1 MKFTEVIEHLTNRG
15 FITNLSEKNKT
26 VYFFGKGSV
35 PKRSYCYKGEYYTDD
50 WYITVD
56 DLKSEDWAVILLNW
70 GSVNDD
76 FLPFKE
82 ENIKITTDYNFLVN
96 DEFNL
101 GEYRDYVLAFV
112 TKLDADVFETLKHLK
127 NIAEF
132 EKTGGW
138 FRALSIAESWV
149 GNEIGQDIYARE
161 SCPPEEIYTPEY
173 LYFSRLKYKGAV

>member
-26 VYFFGKGSV
+26 IYFFGKGSV
-35 PKRSYCYKGEYYTDD
+35 PKRSYGYKGEYYTDD

-56 DLKSEDWAVILLNW
+56 DLKSEDWAAILLNW

-96 DEFNL
+96 DEF
-101 GEYRDYVLAFV
+101 
-112 TKLDADVFETLKHLK
+112 
-127 NIAEF
+127 
-132 EKTGGW
+132 
-138 FRALSIAESWV
+138 
-149 GNEIGQDIYARE
+149 
-161 SCPPEEIYTPEY
+161 
-173 LYFSRLKYKGAV
+173 